1 MNKQEKMT
9 ALLNYMSE
17 RSISVADA
25 MQFLQPLQESAA
37 SKVSLKP
44 PPKAPVQSPESSLPA
59 RMESPKDGQHL
70 KKVIITLDSVPR
82 TFMCAMTS
90 RKAGICPVCEVEN
103 SNLARHL
110 VSCAKRNNLG
120 EAESPDSTETSAE
133 IVEPAGSAR
142 KSAKSVVQRTEIS
155 WVSAGRWTFLRT
167 AMQQRLLSEKT
178 IETYLSKLDQYNQF
192 ILGMLESSNTYAT
205 LEQLFTLQ
213 FLEKFERRMESLN
226 HSASSFVN
234 IFVALGS
241 LWNLVKLKGHE
252 PALFPTELGIR
263 ASFPGSAVYQKIAA
277 GMAAIQQMQKAR
289 GKQKR
294 EQRLSRIETVQT
306 MQEKRLLLP
315 MKELFDALRK
325 AEKEVFELVPE
336 DANDVEVKL
345 ASATLCMR
353 FLLHECGSRT
363 PLNAP
368 VTDLERRSGADGLP
382 SWTLRYKNS
391 KTNRNRHLE
400 LEQETIALILH
411 VHALYRANIHMAN
424 AMDTESD
431 LAPFLLM
438 NANGGCMS
446 GNSSGKLVMWFTQN
460 RLGTRLSTTDIRKC
474 IQEQLNSA
482 LYNQE
487 ISTEQFGRLN
497 QLFLDHTA
505 EVGIEHYSSARAVRK
520 DPASKKLY
528 KQVVVEELADDDSD
542 SEP

>member
-1 MNKQEKMT
+1 VR
-9 ALLNYMSE
+9 YDVSE
-17 RSISVADA
+17 SRNLPRLRSGK
-25 MQFLQPLQESAA
+25 F
-37 SKVSLKP
+37 KSL
-44 PPKAPVQSPESSLPA
+44 
-59 RMESPKDGQHL
+59 
-70 KKVIITLDSVPR
+70 
-82 TFMCAMTS
+82 
-90 RKAGICPVCEVEN
+90 
-103 SNLARHL
+103 
-110 VSCAKRNNLG
+110 SCAKRNNLG

-142 KSAKSVVQRTEIS
+142 KSAKSVVQRAEIS
-155 WVSAGRWTFLRT
+155 WVSAGRWTFLKT

-178 IETYLSKLDQYNQF
+178 IETYLSKLDQYNLF

-213 FLEKFERRMESLN
+213 FLEKFERRMESLK

-336 DANDVEVKL
+336 DANDEELKF
-345 ASATLCMR
+345 ANATLCMR
-353 FLLHECGSRT
+353 FLLHECGTRT

-368 VTDLERRSGADGLP
+368 TADLERATDASGTTT
-382 SWTLRYKNS
+382 WTVRFINS
-391 KTNRNRHLE
+391 KTRHVRRIQLE
-400 LEQETIALILH
+400 PGTIQLLAK
-411 VHALYRANIHMAN
+411 VHKLYRGHRLLRD
-424 AMDTESD
+424 AMGNND

-438 NANGGCMS
+438 NANGRMMTA
-446 GNSSGKLVMWFTQN
+446 NSSGKLVMWFTEH
-460 RLGTRLSTTDIRKC
+460 RLGTRLSTTDVRKC
-474 IQEQLNSA
+474 IQEQLNMA
-482 LYNQE
+482 LEKRQ
-487 ISTEQFGRLN
+487 ISVEEFSRLS

-505 EVGIEHYSSARAVRK
+505 EVGLEHYSATRSH
-520 DPASKKLY
+520 
-528 KQVVVEELADDDSD
+528 
-542 SEP
+542 